1 MTTAHNA
8 EGWAVS
14 VRERLG
20 PGRLL
25 PLGGPADGAWL
36 AERAATAE
44 LRRAAAPVAR
54 AVLGR
59 LRIGPD
65 EATDEA
71 TDDEGTDGETTPGAD
86 TGAAELAV
94 RVPPGALPYGPL
106 RIDGEFAAVPD
117 EPLPV
122 LAERL
127 RDVLVPHAVDRL
139 GLRVRR
145 TDLRVTALLDTPEEA
160 EAAAREAAGSEAK
173 VRRAA
178 DEPAEVHT
186 TAPAAEAARLAA
198 SVAGVAHLTRTL
210 GGPVVTTSDQVRVEL
225 ATAAGHRPLDVVRAV
240 RERLTAPGTDV
251 TGGLPVTVLVMAVE
265 VAS

>member
-8 EGWAVS
+8 EGWAAP

-44 LRRAAAPVAR
+44 LRQAAAPVAR

-65 EATDEA
+65 EATD
-71 TDDEGTDGETTPGAD
+71 DEGTDGETAPGVD
-86 TGAAELAV
+86 TGGTGLAV

-178 DEPAEVHT
+178 DGPAEVHT

-198 SVAGVAHLTRTL
+198 AVAGVAHLTRTL
-210 GGPVVTTSDQVRVEL
+210 GGPVVTTPDQVRVEL

-240 RERLTAPGTDV
+240 RERLTAPGADV